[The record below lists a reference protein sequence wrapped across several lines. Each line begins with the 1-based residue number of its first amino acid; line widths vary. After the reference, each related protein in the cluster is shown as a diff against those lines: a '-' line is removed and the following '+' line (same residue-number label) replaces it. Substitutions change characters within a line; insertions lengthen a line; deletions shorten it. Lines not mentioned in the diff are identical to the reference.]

1 PHAAGRRLPDARA
14 TSTAIPE
21 QPSRPATA
29 PAAGVPLPSALVPPK
44 KRRVLRTPPKATTPF
59 PPPPPPVPVA
69 VAVPA
74 PTPPPQAVQAESP
87 LFPAQKP
94 SPSPPA
100 EKPSSPPPP
109 PPPAEKTSSPPPPP
123 PPPPAEK
130 PSSPPPQPPPSAEKP
145 SSRPPPPP
153 PAEKPSSPPPPSA
166 VEHPSLPPLPPP
178 PPPPSAADEK
188 PSAQP
193 PTDAAVE
200 PAPATKPRKIT
211 RKVRTIRKKVPKG
224 TIAAGK
230 AAAEAASAANG
241 GVQPGKGHA
250 PDNSC
255 RNAAA
260 AEEVVEKEHRVQKE
274 QSFGENTT
282 EKPATTCNPMAVC
295 ETLLGKRAAVCETL
309 GKGTVGGGTLASG
322 PAMGIGGEHEVD
334 KKLGSRSAD
343 RAEVVM
349 SERQRK
355 RMTEVFVGGLN
366 RDAKEE
372 DVRAVLSVAGE
383 ITEVRMI
390 MEATTKKNKGYC
402 FVRYREPA
410 QARKAI
416 AKFSNVKICGKQCR
430 VAALDGNDKIF
441 LGNIDKKWKKE
452 DIMKLLLKIGVENID
467 VVTLLADSN
476 NPGYNRGFAFLEL
489 ETYKDAQIAYKKLS
503 RKDVFGKGLNI
514 TVAWAEPLNGRD
526 EKQMQKVNIRATL
539 AKSVQ
544 KGKKNMEDH
553 KFCISEKDKTKTAKS
568 EGILGLS
575 SLHILPS
582 SSRVVPITGDKKSS
596 TDHGLVQVLRELAP
610 WRHEHTG
617 LGSFTQNYPRILSGE
632 KRPFSALGIDSYCL
646 SRNPHAG
653 HERNPYATS
662 TSSYSASPPAVIRY
676 SPPYHH
682 ESRICL
688 LDSDSVL
695 TEPWDGI
702 QMRQA
707 CSRKSGMS
715 HDSWH

>member
-1 PHAAGRRLPDARA
+1 MQPVTATHVLRRPTPPAAASGTP
-14 TSTAIPE
+14 PPPP
-21 QPSRPATA
+21 PSPSNRTA
-29 PAAGVPLPSALVPPK
+29 PPLRPPELPLPSALVPPK
-44 KRRVLRTPPKATTPF
+44 KRRVLRTPPKATTPL

-74 PTPPPQAVQAESP
+74 PTQPPLTHHAESP
-87 LFPAQKP
+87 PPAAKNP
-94 SPSPPA
+94 RRRHPRKNPLHRRHHLRPPPSPPA
-100 EKPSSPPPP
+100 EKP
-109 PPPAEKTSSPPPPP
+109 SPPPPP

-130 PSSPPPQPPPSAEKP
+130 PSSPPTPPLAGKP
-145 SSRPPPPP
+145 SSPLPPPP
-153 PAEKPSSPPPPSA
+153 PAEN
-166 VEHPSLPPLPPP
+166 PSLPPAPP
-178 PPPPSAADEK
+178 PPPPSAVDEK
-188 PSAQP
+188 PSAPP
-193 PTDAAVE
+193 PTDAAAE

-224 TIAAGK
+224 TIAARKK
-230 AAAEAASAANG
+230 AAAEAASAAAG
-241 GVQPGKGHA
+241 ASQPGKGHA
-250 PDNSC
+250 PDDSS

-260 AEEVVEKEHRVQKE
+260 DEVVQKE
-274 QSFGENTT
+274 QSFGGNTT
-282 EKPATTCNPMAVC
+282 EKPATTGNPIAVC
-295 ETLLGKRAAVCETL
+295 ETLL

-322 PAMGIGGEHEVD
+322 PAMDIGGEHEVE
-334 KKLGSRSAD
+334 KKPGSRGED

-349 SERQRK
+349 SERQR
-355 RMTEVFVGGLN
+355 RMTEVFVGGLS

-372 DVRAVLSVAGE
+372 DVRAALSVAGE

-390 MEATTKKNKGYC
+390 MDATTKKNKGYC
-402 FVRYREPA
+402 FVRYRDSA
-410 QARKAI
+410 QAWKAI
-416 AKFSNVKICGKQCR
+416 AKFSNVKICGKQSR

-441 LGNIDKKWKKE
+441 LGNLDKKWKKD

-467 VVTLLADSN
+467 VVTLLPDSN

-514 TVAWAEPLNGRD
+514 RVAWAEPLNGPN
-526 EKQMQKVNIRATL
+526 EKQMQKVNIRVTL

-568 EGILGLS
+568 ERILGPS
-575 SLHILPS
+575 SLHILRS

-596 TDHGLVQVLRELAP
+596 TDHGLVQVLWELAP

-617 LGSFTQNYPRILSGE
+617 SGRLTRNYPRTLSGE
-632 KRPFSALGIDSYCL
+632 KRPFSALGIDSYCM
-646 SRNPHAG
+646 SRNPHEG
-653 HERNPYATS
+653 HERNTYATS
-662 TSSYSASPPAVIRY
+662 TSSYSASPPAITGY

-682 ESRICL
+682 ESRRYRL
-688 LDSDSVL
+688 DSDSDSVL
-695 TEPWDGI
+695 SEEPWGGI

>member
-1 PHAAGRRLPDARA
+1 MQPLTTTHVLRRP
-14 TSTAIPE
+14 TP
-21 QPSRPATA
+21 
-29 PAAGVPLPSALVPPK
+29 PAAASSTPAPPPPPSPSNRAAPPPLRPPELPLPSALVPPK
-44 KRRVLRTPPKATTPF
+44 KRRVLRTPPQATTPF

-69 VAVPA
+69 VAVAA

-100 EKPSSPPPP
+100 EKPSSP
-109 PPPAEKTSSPPPPP
+109 PPPPP

-250 PDNSC
+250 PDSSS

-260 AEEVVEKEHRVQKE
+260 AEDVLEKEQRVQKE
-274 QSFGENTT
+274 QSFGGNTT

-309 GKGTVGGGTLASG
+309 GKGTVGGETLASG
-322 PAMGIGGEHEVD
+322 PAMGIGSEHEVD

-416 AKFSNVKICGKQCR
+416 AKFSNVKI
-430 VAALDGNDKIF
+430 
-441 LGNIDKKWKKE
+441 
-452 DIMKLLLKIGVENID
+452 MKLLLKIGVENID

-539 AKSVQ
+539 AKPVQ

-617 LGSFTQNYPRILSGE
+617 LAGSFTQNYPRILSGE

-682 ESRICL
+682 ESRRCL